1 MKIKLYLSSLLIL
14 ILLLPFSL
22 SDKQDNIN
30 PEVLSDSSIGYYQS
44 TTCKISL
51 VEFYTKNL
59 NNSINV
65 YFNNNNYADVR
76 CFGKITGVDKLEN
89 SYMVSI
95 GTNTSINF
103 IIQTSIWLLLFM
115 FIPKKNME
123 TKYSSKLTLIL
134 PFIFVIQYL
143 GEGKFYSKQNIIH
156 NSEIKLDNFYLLS
169 TFLFLVVISFVCQD
183 VFKNRES
190 NLINFFP
197 FIFLIVGTYAGMNL
211 NIYLIVVSFFGVQS
225 LQYKEEYSKIDIAYF
240 LLSII
245 WILNTK
251 NNEYFFDGDKLR
263 GFTNSTFN
271 ETSQIF
277 WIVVFYLFCK
287 GIVSIVKKSFD
298 YFDLDKLIKNFLLS
312 GSFIVLL
319 GIAGSHLPIV
329 NFFNFYLFGQ
339 NKRGMKEFSSVA
351 GNTWRGF
358 SASAESIGEYY
369 ALIILLFAY
378 LVIYKK
384 AKLNYLY
391 LTLLIPIIYG
401 LYRSNNFAAIL
412 SLILTIT
419 ILLVINTR
427 IFKGNRRSFTIGV
440 LLIISTGLLT
450 YVLNNDYDY
459 LSTELVY
466 EATLHQ
472 DFYSDPNSYKSFLQ
486 VEQKMIERDL
496 NSILYNE
503 ENFKNASSSYIF
515 IVDRFTQGINIP
527 LVPNLIALIS
537 TVSLIINRT
546 EMWGIF
552 IAKYN
557 PTVLESLIGTGPLQL
572 NKYFSEHQVRLDLP
586 NNRLQELFLPHSS
599 LLDVLIFFGFFG
611 LLFALG
617 LFIYLLLKKDNS
629 QLFKFVCFYL
639 FLNLIKSD
647 SILYLNS
654 FMLIFICF
662 LHLMYSKDSITNE
675 R

>member
-1 MKIKLYLSSLLIL
+1 MKTKLYLSLLLIL

-51 VEFYTKNL
+51 FEFYTKNL

-76 CFGKITGVDKLEN
+76 CFGKITGVDKLDD

-115 FIPKKNME
+115 FIPKNNME
-123 TKYSSKLTLIL
+123 TKYLSKLTLII
-134 PFIFVIQYL
+134 PFVFIVQYL

-169 TFLFLVVISFVCQD
+169 IFLFLVLISFVCQD
-183 VFKNRES
+183 IFKNRES

-211 NIYLIVVSFFGVQS
+211 NIYLIVISFFGVQS
-225 LQYKEEYSKIDIAYF
+225 LQYKEEYSKIDLAYF
-240 LLSII
+240 LFSMI

-277 WIVVFYLFCK
+277 WIVVFYLICK
-287 GIVSIVKKSFD
+287 GTVSIVKKSLN
-298 YFDLDKLIKNFLLS
+298 YFNLNKLIKNFLIS
-312 GSFIVLL
+312 GSLIVLL

-358 SASAESIGEYY
+358 SASAESIGEYF
-369 ALIILLFAY
+369 ALIILLVAY
-378 LVIYKK
+378 LVIYRKT
-384 AKLNYLY
+384 KLNYLY
-391 LTLLIPIIYG
+391 LTLVIPIIYG

-419 ILLVINTR
+419 ILLVIKTR
-427 IFKGNRRSFTIGV
+427 IFKGNRRFFTIGA
-440 LLIISTGLLT
+440 LLIILAGLLT

-496 NSILYNE
+496 NSILNNE
-503 ENFKNASSSYIF
+503 ENLKNASSSYIF
-515 IVDRFTQGINIP
+515 VVDRFTQGINIP

-537 TVSLIINRT
+537 TVSLVINRT

-557 PTVLESLIGTGPLQL
+557 PTLLESLFGTGPLQL
-572 NKYFSEHQVRLDLP
+572 NKYLSEHQVKLDLP

-599 LLDVLIFFGFFG
+599 ILDVLIFFGFFG
-611 LLFALG
+611 LFFALG
-617 LFIYLLLKKDNS
+617 LFIYLLGRRDNS

-654 FMLIFICF
+654 FILILICF

-675 R
+675 K

>member
-30 PEVLSDSSIGYYQS
+30 PEVLSDSSVGYYQS

-103 IIQTSIWLLLFM
+103 IIQTSIWFLLFM

-169 TFLFLVVISFVCQD
+169 IFLFLVVISFVCQD

-197 FIFLIVGTYAGMNL
+197 FVFLIVGTYAGMNL

-312 GSFIVLL
+312 GSLIVLL

-329 NFFNFYLFGQ
+329 NFFNFYIFGQ

-378 LVIYKK
+378 LIIYKK

-427 IFKGNRRSFTIGV
+427 IFKGKRRSFTIGV

-496 NSILYNE
+496 NS
-503 ENFKNASSSYIF
+503 
-515 IVDRFTQGINIP
+515 
-527 LVPNLIALIS
+527 
-537 TVSLIINRT
+537 
-546 EMWGIF
+546 
-552 IAKYN
+552 
-557 PTVLESLIGTGPLQL
+557 
-572 NKYFSEHQVRLDLP
+572 
-586 NNRLQELFLPHSS
+586 
-599 LLDVLIFFGFFG
+599 
-611 LLFALG
+611 
-617 LFIYLLLKKDNS
+617 
-629 QLFKFVCFYL
+629 
-639 FLNLIKSD
+639 
-647 SILYLNS
+647 
-654 FMLIFICF
+654 
-662 LHLMYSKDSITNE
+662 
-675 R
+675 

>member
-169 TFLFLVVISFVCQD
+169 IFLFLVVISFVCQD

-225 LQYKEEYSKIDIAYF
+225 TSLVSK
-240 LLSII
+240 
-245 WILNTK
+245 
-251 NNEYFFDGDKLR
+251 
-263 GFTNSTFN
+263 
-271 ETSQIF
+271 
-277 WIVVFYLFCK
+277 
-287 GIVSIVKKSFD
+287 
-298 YFDLDKLIKNFLLS
+298 
-312 GSFIVLL
+312 
-319 GIAGSHLPIV
+319 
-329 NFFNFYLFGQ
+329 
-339 NKRGMKEFSSVA
+339 
-351 GNTWRGF
+351 
-358 SASAESIGEYY
+358 
-369 ALIILLFAY
+369 
-378 LVIYKK
+378 
-384 AKLNYLY
+384 
-391 LTLLIPIIYG
+391 
-401 LYRSNNFAAIL
+401 
-412 SLILTIT
+412 
-419 ILLVINTR
+419 
-427 IFKGNRRSFTIGV
+427 
-440 LLIISTGLLT
+440 
-450 YVLNNDYDY
+450 
-459 LSTELVY
+459 
-466 EATLHQ
+466 
-472 DFYSDPNSYKSFLQ
+472 
-486 VEQKMIERDL
+486 
-496 NSILYNE
+496 
-503 ENFKNASSSYIF
+503 
-515 IVDRFTQGINIP
+515 
-527 LVPNLIALIS
+527 
-537 TVSLIINRT
+537 
-546 EMWGIF
+546 
-552 IAKYN
+552 
-557 PTVLESLIGTGPLQL
+557 
-572 NKYFSEHQVRLDLP
+572 
-586 NNRLQELFLPHSS
+586 
-599 LLDVLIFFGFFG
+599 
-611 LLFALG
+611 
-617 LFIYLLLKKDNS
+617 
-629 QLFKFVCFYL
+629 
-639 FLNLIKSD
+639 
-647 SILYLNS
+647 
-654 FMLIFICF
+654 
-662 LHLMYSKDSITNE
+662 
-675 R
+675 

>member
-1 MKIKLYLSSLLIL
+1 MKTKLYLSSLLIL

-22 SDKQDNIN
+22 SDKQDNID

-65 YFNNNNYADVR
+65 YFNNNDYADVR
-76 CFGKITGVDKLEN
+76 CFGKITGVDRLDN

-103 IIQTSIWLLLFM
+103 IIQTSIWFILFI
-115 FIPKKNME
+115 FIPKNNIE

-134 PFIFVIQYL
+134 PFIFIIQYL

-169 TFLFLVVISFVCQD
+169 IFLFLIVISLACQD
-183 VFKNRES
+183 IFKNRES

-211 NIYLIVVSFFGVQS
+211 NIYLIVISFFGVQS
-225 LQYKEEYSKIDIAYF
+225 LRYKEEYSKIDIAYF

-287 GIVSIVKKSFD
+287 GMVSIVKKSLD

-312 GSFIVLL
+312 GSLIVLL
-319 GIAGSHLPIV
+319 GIAGSRLPII

-351 GNTWRGF
+351 GNTWRGY
-358 SASAESIGEYY
+358 SASAESIGEYFG
-369 ALIILLFAY
+369 LIIFLVVY
-378 LVIYKK
+378 LTIYKK
-384 AKLNYLY
+384 TKLNFYY
-391 LTLLIPIIYG
+391 FILLIPIIYG
-401 LYRSNNFAAIL
+401 LYRSNNFAALL
-412 SLILTIT
+412 SLIVLIT
-419 ILLVINTR
+419 ISLIIKTR
-427 IFKGNRRSFTIGV
+427 IFKRNRRFFTIGT
-440 LLIISTGLLT
+440 LLIISVGLLT
-450 YVLNNDYDY
+450 YVLSNDYDY

-503 ENFKNASSSYIF
+503 KNLKNASSSYIF
-515 IVDRFTQGINIP
+515 VVDRFTQGINIP

-557 PTVLESLIGTGPLQL
+557 PTLLESLIGTGPLQL
-572 NKYFSEHQVRLDLP
+572 NKYFSEHRVRLDLP
-586 NNRLQELFLPHSS
+586 DNRLQELFLPHSS

-611 LLFALG
+611 VLLSLG
-617 LFIYLLLKKDNS
+617 LFIYLLRRRGNN
-629 QLFKFVCFYL
+629 QLFKFICFYL

-654 FMLIFICF
+654 FILIFICF
-662 LHLMYSKDSITNE
+662 LHLMYSEDSTTNE